1 MVVLN
6 RKSPSKCTGYLRMF
20 NDVEEDYVLYY
31 FSLEDGILSC
41 FERETVL
48 GSKIG
53 SEAFGDP
60 ISMEG
65 FLMETPSKDR
75 ILICEQLKK
84 HEVLYKVQYSY
95 SRLA

>member
-1 MVVLN
+1 
-6 RKSPSKCTGYLRMF
+6 MF

-31 FSLEDGILSC
+31 FSLEEGILSC